1 MSQFTTSVSYLRIIK
16 RRQNAVVIRQH
27 VAQSVR
33 VLNELRFLSE
43 DMKEKYFRHGRSRKC
58 GLVEYKMLDNVGDI
72 T

>member
-43 DMKEKYFRHGRSRKC
+43 DMKEKYFRTRA
-58 GLVEYKMLDNVGDI
+58 
-72 T
+72 